1 TRRPCAP
8 TCSAC
13 SSRGTSERRAPGRR
27 GSVAAVLVDDLEDLA
42 AEELLDDLAAVAG
55 GDHRVLVVTGRT
67 AGGVGVRGRIRRAA
81 AAHTTGTLTGAAG
94 GLRRLAHQR
103 GAAAR
108 GRRWRSGTGAR
119 RGGS

>member
-1 TRRPCAP
+1 
-8 TCSAC
+8 
-13 SSRGTSERRAPGRR
+13 
-27 GSVAAVLVDDLEDLA
+27 LEDLA

-119 RGGS
+119 RGGSWRSRRRRSASRGRRGGHGRGGPP